1 MKRVVILCFVLL
13 MTLGMSAQ
21 SQQKKWSVIPKIG
34 VNFSNLSD
42 MSVWADCD
50 EAPTPSL
57 HEARP
62 RTMTDLLVGAEF
74 DYNVHP
80 ALEIGVGAYYSRQGC
95 HYKNFSNEYPTNPD
109 DPTVI
114 NIEGWENNNVH
125 LQYLNIPVIA
135 KLHVNDNVALK
146 AGVQCGVYLSGNW
159 VYDITTITKNN
170 ITDKYVGDPVFKH
183 HNDDLDYWI
192 APTCWS
198 VPLGVEFEYE
208 RVVLDVNYA
217 LPLSGFCKKKVDEN
231 FPNGFTLS
239 KGRNR
244 VLSMTVGYR
253 F

>member
-95 HYKNFSNEYPTNPD
+95 HYKNFSNEDRTNLPVVSID
-109 DPTVI
+109 
-114 NIEGWENNNVH
+114 GWDNNNVH
-125 LQYLNIPVIA
+125 LQYLNIPVMA

-146 AGVQCGVYLSGNW
+146 AGVQCGIFLSGNW
-159 VYDITTITKNN
+159 AYDITTIKIDELTHEN
-170 ITDKYVGDPVFKH
+170 VGTPSTVS
-183 HNDDLDYWI
+183 NDDDFSVW
-192 APTCWS
+192 AASTCWS
-198 VPLGVEFEYE
+198 MPLGVEFEYE
-208 RVVLDVNYA
+208 HVVLDVSYA
-217 LPLSGFCKKKVDEN
+217 FPLSGFCKTKKDEL
-231 FPNGFTLS
+231 FPNGFMAS